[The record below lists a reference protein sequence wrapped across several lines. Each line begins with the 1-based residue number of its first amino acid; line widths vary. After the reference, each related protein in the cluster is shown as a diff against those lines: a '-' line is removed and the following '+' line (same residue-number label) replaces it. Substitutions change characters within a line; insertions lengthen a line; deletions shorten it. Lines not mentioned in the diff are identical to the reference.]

1 MKFLLLATAALP
13 LVLPAKEIVLYEVDF
28 TRPETYA
35 PDPLPTGQG
44 AYPGRIQCS
53 SISFGSAVHDE
64 APPDFSP
71 ETFACAILRS
81 VAPGNLAAIEFNL
94 FAGGVYVFRKHRIE
108 LTFQFVNPAA
118 LAVNEGF
125 TIFTDTGVTQSLR
138 FRGNGDVIL
147 SSYVPR
153 VPPNPNGS
161 NNTVTEATPAGSFNT
176 ALPVH
181 VVWETD
187 INQARTTVTINGVA
201 VTKSGLSEVF
211 SGARNWSVFR
221 GPTAIRLSHQDSGG
235 DGPLA
240 IRSVRITGD
249 DHDGPQYQSTG
260 GANPLFHE
268 TNVMTVPFKLPSTG
282 NWQPQFSEDGA
293 IWQTFGGVVNAT
305 KPITSVSFGTLVSP
319 RMFFRVVAAP

>member
-13 LVLPAKEIVLYEVDF
+13 LVLPAKEIVLYDVDF

-44 AYPGRIQCS
+44 AYPGRSQCS

-64 APPDFSP
+64 APPGFSP
-71 ETFACAILRS
+71 ETFTCAILRS

-108 LTFQFVNPAA
+108 LTFQFVDPGA
-118 LAVNEGF
+118 LAANEGF
-125 TIFTDTGVTQSLR
+125 TIFTEFGVTQSLN
-138 FRGNGDVIL
+138 FDGSGNVRL
-147 SSYVPR
+147 RSFVLR
-153 VPPNPNGS
+153 VPPNPNWV
-161 NNTVTEATPAGSFNT
+161 NNTVPESTPAGSFDP

-187 INQARTTVTINGVA
+187 ITNARTTVTVNGVA
-201 VTKSGLSEVF
+201 VSKSGLSEVF
-211 SGARNWSVFR
+211 GGTRNWSTFR
-221 GPTAIRLSHQDSGG
+221 GPTEFRLSHQDSGG

-249 DHDGPQYQSTG
+249 DHDGPQYVSSG
-260 GANPLFHE
+260 GPNPLFYE
-268 TNVMTVPFKLPSTG
+268 TDVMTVPFTLPPTG
-282 NWQPQFSEDGA
+282 TWQPEFSEDGSA
-293 IWQTFGGVVNAT
+293 WQTFGGVVNST
-305 KPITSVSFGTLVSP
+305 QPITSVSFGTLVSP
-319 RMFFRVVAAP
+319 KMFFRLVQVP

>member
-1 MKFLLLATAALP
+1 MKFLLLAAAALP
-13 LVLPAKEIVLYEVDF
+13 LVLSAKEIVLYEVDF

-81 VAPGNLAAIEFNL
+81 VAPGNLAAVEFNL

-108 LTFQFVNPAA
+108 LTFQFVDPGA
-118 LAVNEGF
+118 LAANEGF
-125 TIFTDTGVTQSLR
+125 TIFTEVGVARSLR
-138 FRGNGDVIL
+138 FRGNGEVIL
-147 SSYVPR
+147 NSHVPR
-153 VPPNPNGS
+153 VPPNPNGV
-161 NNTVTEATPAGSFNT
+161 NNTVTEATSAGTFDP

-181 VVWETD
+181 VIWETD
-187 INQARTTVTINGVA
+187 IGQARTTVTVNGVA
-201 VTKSGLSEVF
+201 FTKSGLSEVF
-211 SGARNWSVFR
+211 AGTRNWSTFR
-221 GPTAIRLSHQDSGG
+221 GPTEIRLSHQDTGG

-249 DHDGPQYQSTG
+249 DHDGPQYVSSG
-260 GANPLFHE
+260 GPNPLFYE
-268 TNVMTVPFKLPSTG
+268 TGVMTVPFKLPPTG
-282 NWQPQFSEDGA
+282 TWQPEFSEDGSA
-293 IWQTFGGVVNAT
+293 WQTFGGVVNST
-305 KPITSVSFGTLVSP
+305 QPITSVSFGTLVSP
-319 RMFFRVVAAP
+319 KMFFRLVQVP